1 MTFSLFTTLLFT
13 KISFLVRSCLLFGT
27 LLTVLQAEII
37 IPIKIN
43 VAIFVLFFFK
53 CQEIFNSK
61 VHYFMVSKNQ
71 IKLIT
76 SLQQKKY
83 RLANQ
88 LFFAEGIKV
97 IQELLGS
104 NFELVHLYT
113 IQNDFEEVS
122 NAKKK
127 VISEGDLKKISAL
140 ATPNSCLAL
149 FKIPV
154 DKKTID
160 SGIILALDSIRDPGN
175 LDTILRLCDW
185 FGIDQLIC
193 SKDAVDI
200 YNPKVVQAT
209 MGSITRVNVNYVDLV
224 SFIGQT
230 KLPVFGTFMDGN
242 NIYKSVLP
250 QEGII
255 IMGNEANGIS
265 PEVEKLVKNKLTIPR
280 FGKLQK
286 TESLNVATATAIVLS
301 EFSRG

>member
-1 MTFSLFTTLLFT
+1 ML
-13 KISFLVRSCLLFGT
+13 
-27 LLTVLQAEII
+27 
-37 IPIKIN
+37 
-43 VAIFVLFFFK
+43 
-53 CQEIFNSK
+53 
-61 VHYFMVSKNQ
+61 SKNQ

-97 IQELLGS
+97 IQELVES

-122 NAKKK
+122 NDKKT
-127 VISEGDLKKISAL
+127 VIPENELKKISAL
-140 ATPNSCLAL
+140 ATPNTCLAV
-149 FKIPV
+149 FKIPTE
-154 DKKTID
+154 KKIIE
-160 SGIILALDSIRDPGN
+160 SGLIIALDSIRDPGN
-175 LDTILRLCDW
+175 LGTILRLCDW
-185 FGIDQLIC
+185 FGIDQLVC

-209 MGSITRVNVNYVDLV
+209 MGSIARVNVNYIDLNA
-224 SFIGQT
+224 FIGQA
-230 KLPVFGTFMDGN
+230 KVPVYGTFMDGE
-242 NIYKSVLP
+242 NIYKSTLP

-265 PEVEKLVKNKLTIPR
+265 AELEKLVQIRLSIPR
-280 FGKLQK
+280 FGAVQK

-301 EFSRG
+301 EFRRNNS